1 MMAALCCAMSLGA
14 TIYTCHLKVNV
25 NGFITEQDGV
35 QVVVNENNGSYDLS
49 LKNFVLVSDE
59 QSLPVGNIAVSGVE
73 GVDQYGYTTLTYN
86 ESVLITEGDDPQYDY
101 WAGTMLG
108 EVPLNLTAR
117 FIDTALSAN
126 IDIVMS
132 AEMVIAVDIFGIA
145 PELKGDVNKDG
156 EVTVADVN
164 AVIKEILNQ

>member
-1 MMAALCCAMSLGA
+1 MMAALCCAMSLSA

-25 NGFITEQDGV
+25 NGYVTEQDGV
-35 QVVVNENNGSYDLS
+35 QVVVNNNNGTYDLS
-49 LKNFVLVSDE
+49 LNNFVLASGD

-101 WAGTMLG
+101 WMGTMLG

-126 IDIVMS
+126 IDIVMG
-132 AEMVIAVDIFGIA
+132 ADMIIGVDIFGIA